1 MSWLAWTFV
10 VLAAAANA
18 GAIGVLIVGAR
29 ATTSA
34 ATRQFAY
41 VCAMLAGLIVVLTVA
56 AFVSLIPWDVVTGRT
71 STVATQEIV
80 LLVTE
85 MVNVTFGAIGFTILP
100 GLGAIVLWSRA
111 RSLDKK
117 ASAPPQPVWPGAA

>member
-29 ATTSA
+29 ATTSV
-34 ATRQFAY
+34 ATRRFAY
-41 VCAMLAGLIVVLTVA
+41 VCALLAGLIVVLTVA
-56 AFVSLIPWDVVTGRT
+56 AFVALIPWDLVTGRT
-71 STVATQEIV
+71 STMVTQEIA

-85 MVNVTFGAIGFTILP
+85 MVNVTFGAIGFTMLP
-100 GLGAIVLWSRA
+100 GLGAIVLWFRA

-117 ASAPPQPVWPGAA
+117 VATPPQPVWPGAA